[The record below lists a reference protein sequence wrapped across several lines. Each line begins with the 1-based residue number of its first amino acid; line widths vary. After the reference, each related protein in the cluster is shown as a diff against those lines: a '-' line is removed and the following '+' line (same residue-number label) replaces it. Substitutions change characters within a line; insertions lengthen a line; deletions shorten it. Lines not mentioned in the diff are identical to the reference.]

1 MDQKNNEKTDKEFEN
16 ISEIKK
22 WIEEIIQN
30 NNINQNKI
38 NNYKKL
44 FPMLDTIESSITEK
58 AIKNKN
64 ELMDINKSIEENIEI
79 FKNICINTK

>member
-1 MDQKNNEKTDKEFEN
+1 MDQKNNKKTDKEFEN